1 MPGVRRQISS
11 DVKRIVVEMSQQ
23 ADVPLTRAQIRS
35 LTGVAEST
43 QRRINALYRCTGEVA
58 VRPIECG
65 RRRVMHAL
73 DVMFLEGLVERRP
86 DITLLEMQQ
95 ALGEVC
101 DVDVS
106 ISTIC
111 RTLKRVG
118 FTRKQVCTEL
128 TDLAYE

>member
-11 DVKRIVVEMSQQ
+11 DVKHIVVEMSQQ
-23 ADVPLTRAQIRS
+23 ADVPLTQAQIRS

-43 QRRINALYRCTGEVA
+43 QCQINALYRCMGEVA
-58 VRPIECG
+58 VCPIECG

-73 DVMFLEGLVERRP
+73 DFLEGLVERRP

-111 RTLKRVG
+111 RTLKQVG
-118 FTRKQVCTEL
+118 FTHKQVCTEL